1 MRSRPFTSPR
11 ARILGVALAL
21 TGGAVA
27 ADNLYVPDREVG
39 NRQFFTPTQTCVEA
53 PLPPNTPPPGFKA
66 LFNGRDLK
74 NWQGLLEIKKRAAM
88 SPEQR
93 KAEQAK
99 ADALAR
105 AHWSVKDG
113 VLVFDG
119 KGQSLQTVKDYGNF
133 ELYVD
138 WKIELKGDSGIY
150 VRGNPQIQIWDNPIG
165 SGGLFNNQKNPSKPV
180 VVADRP
186 VGEWNTFWV
195 KMVGDRVWVKLN
207 DKLVVD
213 NTPLE
218 NYWDRGQPLPTT
230 GPIELQNHGN
240 TLYFRNIYIRELK

>member
-1 MRSRPFTSPR
+1 MPRPLMFQ
-11 ARILGVALAL
+11 LAL
-21 TGGAVA
+21 CVTAVSAGIASAQA
-27 ADNLYVPDREVG
+27 ADNLYKPDREVG
-39 NRQFFTPTQTCVEA
+39 NRQFFTATRAWEA
-53 PLPPNTPPPGFKA
+53 AKRGLNEPPPGFKA
-66 LFNGRDLK
+66 LFNGKDLR

-93 KAEQAK
+93 RAEQAK

-113 VLVFDG
+113 ILVFDG
-119 KGQSLQTVKDYGNF
+119 KGQSLQTVKDYANF

-138 WKIELKGDSGIY
+138 WKIEPKGDSGIY

-165 SGGLFNNQKNPSKPV
+165 SGGLFNNQKNPSKPLL
-180 VVADRP
+180 VADRP
-186 VGEWNTFWV
+186 VGEWNTFWIR
-195 KMVGDRVWVKLN
+195 MVGDHVWVKLN

-213 NTPLE
+213 TVLE
-218 NYWDRGQPLPTT
+218 NYWDRGQPLPAT

-240 TLYFRNIYIRELK
+240 TLYFRNIFVRELK